1 MKVTLPLTLIY
12 DQKILTAIDT
22 AFNSVFISNEHN
34 QRKHLLN
41 DGYYKIVETSQRG
54 SFCAWC
60 LTYSRLRGIVTGI
73 LGIKISH
80 RDFRRLVDKM
90 VKNRDLQRRED
101 TNPKRNLKPVYYLQ
115 TDQGRRSSRLK
126 IQHLAIDEREKAY
139 QLLFLYGAIRQ
150 ASFLSYERDLLENE
164 QELQQFLA
172 DIHLSRDDFK
182 VESDGI
188 YLDKKRKSHIIEMI
202 EPIHQIKL
210 DRIEYLEGYRKLEG
224 QCHYRYRLPGISAR
238 EFLHKMGLSLALEYI
253 KESISLADVEE
264 YLNLLLKE
272 NLIRTVMIFRG
283 ELRIDV
289 IDESVRIALRSC
301 WSILRHAIRT
311 MKLIWTNARSPTI
324 QEREWVEMLWG
335 KQVAT
340 IFLNEC
346 YETLRN
352 QEKDKNTKIYRKMSE
367 EVACT
372 IKEWGYGGLVK
383 IYMKINTQYASV
395 IEQYPIPLEI
405 LMRMIYPEFLR
416 NLVAE
421 KVI

>member
-1 MKVTLPLTLIY
+1 MTPGHEIAGT
-12 DQKILTAIDT
+12 IDT
-22 AFNSVFISNEHN
+22 RGEQAEGFS
-34 QRKHLLN
+34 KN
-41 DGYYKIVETSQRG
+41 DKV
-54 SFCAWC
+54 
-60 LTYSRLRGIVTGI
+60 
-73 LGIKISH
+73 
-80 RDFRRLVDKM
+80 LVYPSIGEG
-90 VKNRDLQRRED
+90 LC
-101 TNPKRNLKPVYYLQ
+101 P
-115 TDQGRRSSRLK
+115 
-126 IQHLAIDEREKAY
+126 AC
-139 QLLFLYGAIRQ
+139 
-150 ASFLSYERDLLENE
+150 
-164 QELQQFLA
+164 
-172 DIHLSRDDFK
+172 
-182 VESDGI
+182 
-188 YLDKKRKSHIIEMI
+188 
-202 EPIHQIKL
+202 
-210 DRIEYLEGYRKLEG
+210 RIGE
-224 QCHYRYRLPGISAR
+224 
-238 EFLHKMGLSLALEYI
+238 
-253 KESISLADVEE
+253 
-264 YLNLLLKE
+264 E
-272 NLIRTVMIFRG
+272 NLCDKPRSLGVYVDGGYAEYVLGWFRG

-301 WSILRHAIRT
+301 WSILTHAIRS

-352 QEKDKNTKIYRKMSE
+352 QEKDKNKKIYRKMSE

-421 KVI
+421 K